1 MISSELIPIELRN
14 ANNKEVIWR
23 NDMVN
28 SPYGVCPLRLAF
40 EKENEGLQCYQFAT
54 VSQGGQQLP
63 TLTQKSNLNRTN

>member
-14 ANNKEVIWR
+14 ANTKEVIWR
-23 NDMVN
+23 NEMVN

-54 VSQGGQQLP
+54 VSQV
-63 TLTQKSNLNRTN
+63 